1 MGKELFET
9 LPDVLDAKLLA
20 SALSIS
26 KAGAYQLLNRPDFPT
41 LQVGGRKL
49 VTKQKLALWMEQHT
63 NKAKQ
68 PERRKKQMKLT
79 KYEQE
84 TIINFN
90 NDEQEASIY
99 TASPQMMR
107 KLDALAAAYPEHY
120 QVVEQTEVS
129 KTYSCEKHLINLRK
143 PRKVNEEHSQWARQ
157 RMQEMN
163 RHKNAGNL

>member
-49 VTKQKLALWMEQHT
+49 VIKQNRRE
-63 NKAKQ
+63 

-120 QVVEQTEVS
+120 RVVGQTEVS
-129 KTYSCEKHLINLRK
+129 KT
-143 PRKVNEEHSQWARQ
+143 
-157 RMQEMN
+157 
-163 RHKNAGNL
+163 

>member
-1 MGKELFET
+1 
-9 LPDVLDAKLLA
+9 
-20 SALSIS
+20 
-26 KAGAYQLLNRPDFPT
+26 
-41 LQVGGRKL
+41 
-49 VTKQKLALWMEQHT
+49 
-63 NKAKQ
+63 
-68 PERRKKQMKLT
+68 MKLT

-143 PRKVNEEHSQWARQ
+143 PRKVNCSYKLCFIRNDDQ
-157 RMQEMN
+157 RETESLWN
-163 RHKNAGNL
+163 RPISKTCRCACTIAFATDRPIPDPPVPEFLFYL

>member
-1 MGKELFET
+1 MSQSRSWLCGWN
-9 LPDVLDAKLLA
+9 
-20 SALSIS
+20 SI
-26 KAGAYQLLNRPDFPT
+26 QIQQDR
-41 LQVGGRKL
+41 R
-49 VTKQKLALWMEQHT
+49 E
-63 NKAKQ
+63 
-68 PERRKKQMKLT
+68 PERRIKVD
-79 KYEQE
+79 E
-84 TIINFN
+84 IDN

-120 QVVEQTEVS
+120 RVVEQTEVS

-143 PRKVNEEHSQWARQ
+143 PRKQNEEHSQWARQ

>member
-1 MGKELFET
+1 
-9 LPDVLDAKLLA
+9 
-20 SALSIS
+20 
-26 KAGAYQLLNRPDFPT
+26 
-41 LQVGGRKL
+41 
-49 VTKQKLALWMEQHT
+49 
-63 NKAKQ
+63 
-68 PERRKKQMKLT
+68 MKLT

-120 QVVEQTEVS
+120 RVVGQTEVS

-143 PRKVNEEHSQWARQ
+143 PRKVNEEHNRKQNEEHSQWARQ
-157 RMQEMN
+157 RMQKMN

>member
-9 LPDVLDAKLLA
+9 LPDVLDAKMLA

-26 KAGAYQLLNRPDFPT
+26 KAGAYQLLNLPDFPT

-63 NKAKQ
+63 N
-68 PERRKKQMKLT
+68 
-79 KYEQE
+79 
-84 TIINFN
+84 
-90 NDEQEASIY
+90 
-99 TASPQMMR
+99 TAGQAGAG
-107 KLDALAAAYPEHY
+107 KDALAAAYPEHY
-120 QVVEQTEVS
+120 RVVEQTEVS

-143 PRKVNEEHSQWARQ
+143 PRKQNEEHSQWARQ

>member
-1 MGKELFET
+1 
-9 LPDVLDAKLLA
+9 
-20 SALSIS
+20 
-26 KAGAYQLLNRPDFPT
+26 
-41 LQVGGRKL
+41 
-49 VTKQKLALWMEQHT
+49 
-63 NKAKQ
+63 
-68 PERRKKQMKLT
+68 MKLT

-120 QVVEQTEVS
+120 RVVGQTEVS

-143 PRKVNEEHSQWARQ
+143 PRKQNEEHSQWAEGGTEGLVRSSLW
-157 RMQEMN
+157 RGLGGA
-163 RHKNAGNL
+163 AGGPV